1 MYNCNKYFLVLLLAL
16 VVNMN
21 SKVTVFG
28 LSTEGY
34 DLARKIAL
42 NGEDVQII
50 DESTPSAI
58 TIKPDIAKTYPNVQ
72 ALKDDEPLLSMT
84 PIDVAVSK
92 TQILFFAPRI
102 RKTGQDI
109 KTELNSKF
117 KDAVSNVKKGYSVIN
132 CLGTG
137 FGGNSENISLLEHIT
152 GYKTGK
158 NISYFY
164 YPLPNDSKSI
174 IGSYN
179 GKADEKLSSLLSL
192 EKNTKFVSITTA
204 EHLHAINVL
213 KRFLDITCIL
223 EVCKFAKD
231 KKTKSDLSSNELNE
245 IYLDNMIQN
254 LFDLRSLG
262 RSFEGASSL
271 TYLIN
276 GSLKGVDG
284 YIKKLIDEI
293 RLVLK
298 RNELK
303 ASRTKILLLWSLDKY
318 EMKGEKHEK
327 LEELITKLKD
337 YIGDVEPIESSSDIF
352 PDEKTTIIVACS
364 KSDFEHA
371 SKINKDQEFIIIKAN
386 PLCQVVH

>member
-42 NGEDVQII
+42 KGEDVQII

-72 ALKDDEPLLSMT
+72 ALRDDEPLLSMT

-117 KDAVSNVKKGYSVIN
+117 KDAVSNVKIGCSVIY

-137 FGGNSENISLLEHIT
+137 FGGNSENISLLEHVT

-164 YPLPNDSKSI
+164 YPLSNDSKPI

-204 EHLHAINVL
+204 EHLHAINIL

-271 TYLIN
+271 TFLIN

>member
-84 PIDVAVSK
+84 PIDVAISK

-117 KDAVSNVKKGYSVIN
+117 KDAVSNVKKGCSVIN

-179 GKADEKLSSLLSL
+179 GKADEKLSSLLSV

-293 RLVLK
+293 RQVLK

-364 KSDFEHA
+364 KSDFEHV